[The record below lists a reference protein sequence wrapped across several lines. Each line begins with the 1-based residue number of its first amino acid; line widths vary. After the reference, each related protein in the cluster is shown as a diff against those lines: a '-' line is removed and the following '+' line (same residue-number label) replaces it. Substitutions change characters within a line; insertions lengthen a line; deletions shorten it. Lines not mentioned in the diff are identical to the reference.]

1 MVFWEN
7 SMVEGTR
14 SLVRPVIT
22 LSFVWAYIA
31 ACFMRT
37 EALGELE
44 TLTGVVVAFWFS
56 AKSEEKKA

>member
-1 MVFWEN
+1 
-7 SMVEGTR
+7 MVEGTR